1 MLDTQSM
8 LATLAVAT
16 VILTAVTVVLSRIIP
31 DEYDGLQP
39 VRRRIETRDT
49 PHGR

>member
-8 LATLAVAT
+8 LATLAIAT
-16 VILTAVTVVLSRIIP
+16 AVLTAVTVVLSRIIP

-39 VRRRIETRDT
+39 ARRRIEPREMRRTR
-49 PHGR
+49 